1 MPIIPKEASG
11 RTASVRRPRAITRPG
26 GQVEFHPPHL
36 DERRMGPNIEVK
48 PMNQNSI
55 VETLIGA
62 AVIAV
67 AVLFLFFAYSSTGAG
82 MVSGYDVVA
91 KFNRADGVN
100 IGTVQKLALDPKSY
114 NAVLTLALVNS
125 VKLPDDSS
133 VRITSEGLLGNQ
145 YLSIEPGSSMQ
156 TIKPGGE
163 IENTQGSIDLISL
176 LGKAVFS
183 TGEGG

>member
-1 MPIIPKEASG
+1 M
-11 RTASVRRPRAITRPG
+11 
-26 GQVEFHPPHL
+26 
-36 DERRMGPNIEVK
+36 
-48 PMNQNSI
+48 QNSM

-67 AVLFLFFAYSSTGAG
+67 AAFFLFFAYSSTGAG
-82 MVSGYDVVA
+82 SVSGYDVVA

-100 IGTVQKLALDPKSY
+100 VGTDVRLSGIKVGTVEKMALDPKTY
-114 NAVLTLALVNS
+114 NAVLTIALENS

-133 VRITSEGLLGNQ
+133 VRITSEGLLSSQ

-163 IENTQGSIDLISL
+163 IENTQGTIDLIGL

-183 TGEGG
+183 STGSSK

>member
-1 MPIIPKEASG
+1 MPIIPKEACG

-48 PMNQNSI
+48 PMTQNSI

-100 IGTVQKLALDPKSY
+100 IGTDVRLSGIKVGTVSKLGLDQKTYS
-114 NAVLTLALVNS
+114 AVVTMTVAKDV
-125 VKLPDDSS
+125 
-133 VRITSEGLLGNQ
+133 
-145 YLSIEPGSSMQ
+145 
-156 TIKPGGE
+156 
-163 IENTQGSIDLISL
+163 
-176 LGKAVFS
+176 
-183 TGEGG
+183 